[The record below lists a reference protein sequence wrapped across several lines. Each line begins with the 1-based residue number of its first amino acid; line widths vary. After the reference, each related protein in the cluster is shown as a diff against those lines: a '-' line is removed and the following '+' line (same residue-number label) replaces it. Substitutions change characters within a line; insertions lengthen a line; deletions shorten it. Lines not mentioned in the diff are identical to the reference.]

1 MSTVGKLV
9 RSRRVDNAS
18 ALMAAGVL
26 LLGLTYV
33 FAYVFLAS
41 YPGVDYDNRWNVL
54 AFDNAC
60 QTNPDWCAVR
70 DNLQVGDQL
79 IAIGDLT
86 HQDYQKDR
94 TRVPFAGYGPGDT
107 VPIVFIRDGIVQYTR
122 WQMLGPTGPVRLYRL
137 LNSLIF
143 FLPFWLAGTAVLLF
157 LRPRDTRWWL
167 LIAFNYVTALWL
179 TAGASSTTQV
189 AGSSLVMHALAWLM
203 VPVYLHL
210 HHLLVLTAP
219 APRRRRNLFLSFY
232 ILAAILAALELLQ
245 LLPSSAYYLGLLLA
259 LAGSFGLLIFHS
271 SSRVPSSGRLAA
283 RLILTGVGLAFG
295 PALMLWVIPSLLH
308 VRAGER
314 IPITI
319 ATVTVPLLPF
329 FYIYALYKHRL
340 GGLEFRA
347 NRVLSLYSFLVIFG
361 TTFVAAFMI
370 GSQWVEFSTGELAFA
385 LVLSVLFVV
394 AAVLLQAPYQ
404 RLIDRLAYGTVHN
417 PEDIVQTFANEI
429 PRALN
434 YTDLT
439 RLLIQEVAPSLLVQQ
454 SALCLLTDDLA
465 SLLYADNVTIDE
477 RPDLARHLRQMLA
490 EAGRYRPEEPG
501 AQGLFDW
508 VRLPIAIAVRGKA
521 IGLWLLGERDP
532 DDYYPKPDIE
542 LLATLGN
549 QIGVALENTRLF
561 ENLQHRATELEIA
574 YRELQELDQLKDE
587 FVQSVS
593 HELRTPLTLVQGF
606 AELLREGDLGD
617 VTPEQKR
624 ALETIADWTQAAIRR
639 VNDVLSIQQAT
650 LERVDFEQVNL
661 AALLRSC
668 VEAAEMISRR
678 QKADET
684 VVYTFE
690 LDVAENVP
698 AVRADRGRMRQVF
711 DNLLN
716 NAVKFSPAGGAIKVQ
731 VRPCHYRFEATPQ
744 DSQPDL
750 AVEVAVRDQGI
761 GISAEHIGRI
771 WDRFYQVDSSTTR
784 RFGGMGL
791 GLTITK
797 SIVKTHGGAIRVESQ
812 VGVGSTFYV
821 VLPVAS
827 PSPN

>member
-1 MSTVGKLV
+1 
-9 RSRRVDNAS
+9 
-18 ALMAAGVL
+18 
-26 LLGLTYV
+26 
-33 FAYVFLAS
+33 
-41 YPGVDYDNRWNVL
+41 
-54 AFDNAC
+54 
-60 QTNPDWCAVR
+60 
-70 DNLQVGDQL
+70 
-79 IAIGDLT
+79 
-86 HQDYQKDR
+86 
-94 TRVPFAGYGPGDT
+94 
-107 VPIVFIRDGIVQYTR
+107 
-122 WQMLGPTGPVRLYRL
+122 
-137 LNSLIF
+137 
-143 FLPFWLAGTAVLLF
+143 
-157 LRPRDTRWWL
+157 L